1 MGLAYLN
8 LFPEKDDRFQ
18 PFVKGEMMRYI
29 FILFMLITMTHM
41 ANSDQS
47 SGSIY
52 HLNSNEILDLKNKA
66 ETDPKASYGLYEYYT
81 LSEYN
86 EEESLTWLEKAALLG
101 HELAQFNYVK
111 HFYDNGNK
119 KKANSLAKK
128 WKDNVEINK
137 LFLEKNPSNK
147 K

>member
-1 MGLAYLN
+1 
-8 LFPEKDDRFQ
+8 
-18 PFVKGEMMRYI
+18 
-29 FILFMLITMTHM
+29 MLVTMTNI

-52 HLNSNEILDLKNKA
+52 HLNSNDIFDLKRKA
-66 ETDPKASYGLYEYYT
+66 ETDAKASYRLYEYYT

-86 EEESLTWLEKAALLG
+86 EEESMRWLEKSASLG

-119 KKANSLAKK
+119 RKANSLAKK

-137 LFLEKNPSNK
+137 LFFEKNHSNK

>member
-1 MGLAYLN
+1 
-8 LFPEKDDRFQ
+8 
-18 PFVKGEMMRYI
+18 MRYI
-29 FILFMLITMTHM
+29 FILFILITMTNI

-52 HLNSNEILDLKNKA
+52 HLNPNEILNLKKKA
-66 ETDPKASYGLYEYYT
+66 EIDSKASYRLYEYYT

-86 EEESLTWLEKAALLG
+86 EEESMTWLEKAALLG

-128 WKDNVEINK
+128 WKDNAEINK
-137 LFLEKNPSNK
+137 LFFEKNPSNK

>member
-1 MGLAYLN
+1 
-8 LFPEKDDRFQ
+8 
-18 PFVKGEMMRYI
+18 
-29 FILFMLITMTHM
+29 MTNI

-52 HLNSNEILDLKNKA
+52 HLNPNEILNLKKKA
-66 ETDPKASYGLYEYYT
+66 GIDSKASYRLYEYYT

-86 EEESLTWLEKAALLG
+86 EEESMTWLEKAALLG

>member
-1 MGLAYLN
+1 
-8 LFPEKDDRFQ
+8 
-18 PFVKGEMMRYI
+18 MRCI
-29 FILFMLITMTHM
+29 FILFILIAMTNI
-41 ANSDQS
+41 ANSDKS

-52 HLNSNEILDLKNKA
+52 HLNPNEILNLKKKA
-66 ETDPKASYGLYEYYT
+66 EIDSKASYRLYEYYT

-86 EEESLTWLEKAALLG
+86 EEESMTWLEKAALLG

>member
-1 MGLAYLN
+1 
-8 LFPEKDDRFQ
+8 
-18 PFVKGEMMRYI
+18 MMRYI
-29 FILFMLITMTHM
+29 FILFILITMTNI

-52 HLNSNEILDLKNKA
+52 HLNPNEILNLIKNA
-66 ETDPKASYGLYEYYT
+66 EIDSKASYRLYEYYT

-86 EEESLTWLEKAALLG
+86 EEESMTWLEKAALLG

-137 LFLEKNPSNK
+137 LFLEKNHSNK

>member
-1 MGLAYLN
+1 
-8 LFPEKDDRFQ
+8 
-18 PFVKGEMMRYI
+18 
-29 FILFMLITMTHM
+29 M

-52 HLNSNEILDLKNKA
+52 HLNSNEIIDLKKKA

>member
-1 MGLAYLN
+1 
-8 LFPEKDDRFQ
+8 
-18 PFVKGEMMRYI
+18 MRCI
-29 FILFMLITMTHM
+29 FILFIIIAMTNI
-41 ANSDQS
+41 ANSDKS

-52 HLNSNEILDLKNKA
+52 HLNQNEILNLKKKA
-66 ETDPKASYGLYEYYT
+66 EIDSKASYRLYEYYT

-86 EEESLTWLEKAALLG
+86 EEESMTWLEKAALLG

>member
-1 MGLAYLN
+1 MIRPAPSN
-8 LFPEKDDRFQ
+8 FFFFFNDTATTE
-18 PFVKGEMMRYI
+18 
-29 FILFMLITMTHM
+29 
-41 ANSDQS
+41 
-47 SGSIY
+47 IY
-52 HLNSNEILDLKNKA
+52 TLSLHDALPIYPNEILNLKKKA
-66 ETDPKASYGLYEYYT
+66 EIDSKASYRLYEYYT

-86 EEESLTWLEKAALLG
+86 EEESMTWLEKAALLG

-128 WKDNVEINK
+128 WKDNAEINK